1 MYQNDVEALKVPG
14 KLTNEKKKRPI
25 FRNVS
30 FRIEPSKC
38 EANCYTIYKPQK
50 VSSDPTEEPISDP
63 HCLNHKYK
71 EMLHEWVAER
81 RQRESGAF
89 DMYYTHKNK
98 GRKYR
103 SIVQIRNYIFK
114 GFHKLKME
122 VDQETNEVRETGRGR
137 AREGLPPEPVA
148 LPRTTT
154 HLTGRGPNYS
164 PSVVPWLASK
174 MPSRRAKTMNQPAA
188 QAEPLKEQV
197 MHAEFRDAYQVL
209 SQAMTT

>member
-1 MYQNDVEALKVPG
+1 HQNFNIFSQLHNDVEALKVPK

-38 EANCYTIYKPQK
+38 EANCYTIYKPQN
-50 VSSDPTEEPISDP
+50 VSSDPAEEPISDP

-81 RQRESGAF
+81 RQRESGTF
-89 DMYYTHKNK
+89 DMYYTHKYK

-103 SIVQIRNYIFK
+103 SIGQVRNYIFE

-122 VDQETNEVRETGRGR
+122 VDQETNEVREVQQIMGGLVGDDERASNGENGRSNEGGRGIR
-137 AREGLPPEPVA
+137 DYNLVLLVETICA
-148 LPRTTT
+148 L
-154 HLTGRGPNYS
+154 
-164 PSVVPWLASK
+164 SV
-174 MPSRRAKTMNQPAA
+174 
-188 QAEPLKEQV
+188 
-197 MHAEFRDAYQVL
+197 
-209 SQAMTT
+209 